1 MLLPIY
7 PFKRANGFHS
17 YLSHLQACWAQW
29 CSAACWSQALMLL
42 QISILYALKPETVF
56 VLALQLFLAKSSF
69 ISSRGLLL
77 LE

>member
-7 PFKRANGFHS
+7 PFKRANKS
-17 YLSHLQACWAQW
+17 QSHLPHPQACWAQW
-29 CSAACWSQALMLL
+29 CIAACWSQALMLL
-42 QISILYALKPETVF
+42 QVSILYVLKPAAVF
-56 VLALQLFLAKSSF
+56 VLVLQLFLARSSF